1 MKGGTDITYIWK
13 TNQLIRAFHGKEI
26 NSEVNIHAKRGI
38 YRLLGQNGAC
48 KNNHYEDDYEFNVD
62 FLSSVE
68 MIAVWWVWNIKQP
81 PIQYE

>member
-1 MKGGTDITYIWK
+1 M
-13 TNQLIRAFHGKEI
+13 FHGKEI
-26 NSEVNIHAKRGI
+26 ISEVNIHAKRGI

-68 MIAVWWVWNIKQP
+68 MIAVW
-81 PIQYE
+81 